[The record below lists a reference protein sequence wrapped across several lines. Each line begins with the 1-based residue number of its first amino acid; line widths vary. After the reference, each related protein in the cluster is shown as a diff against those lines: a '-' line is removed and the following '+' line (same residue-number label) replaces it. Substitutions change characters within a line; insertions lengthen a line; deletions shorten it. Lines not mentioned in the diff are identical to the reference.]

1 MPEPELVTRHMG
13 AVLWWQQNREK
24 VEPVLLHQPPLLRV
38 YLSTSGGD
46 GVDSF
51 LCSICQTFLVLHS
64 AGEKSYLGFPYI

>member
-1 MPEPELVTRHMG
+1 MSGVLVEAEQTEH
-13 AVLWWQQNREK
+13 
-24 VEPVLLHQPPLLRV
+24 VLLHQTALLRVRV

-46 GVDSF
+46 GVDSL